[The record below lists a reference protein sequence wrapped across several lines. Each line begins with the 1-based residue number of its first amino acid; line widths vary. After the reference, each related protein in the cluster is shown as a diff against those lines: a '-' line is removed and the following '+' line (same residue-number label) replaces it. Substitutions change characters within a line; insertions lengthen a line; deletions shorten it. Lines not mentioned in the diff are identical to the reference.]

1 MKAPLSIMGWGAVA
15 LLITLGNQQAQA
27 ALPPTPGLGP
37 APEVVDVEVLRV
49 IKIWRPFASN
59 LHKVGYQ
66 VWVIAKV
73 KEVERTRTDIKR
85 GSRIMLRYDA
95 DDCSSFWCGPGS
107 YPIPS
112 KGDSYRAHLC
122 DDGWFYAPWGTPS
135 DAPFIQAREK

>member
-1 MKAPLSIMGWGAVA
+1 MTHGS
-15 LLITLGNQQAQA
+15 QHAQA

-73 KEVERTRTDIKR
+73 TEVVRTRTDIKQAAK
-85 GSRIMLRYDA
+85 ITLNYEAA
-95 DDCSSFWCGPGS
+95 DYGICWCGSGS

-112 KGDSYRAHLC
+112 KGDRYRAHLS
-122 DDGWFYAPWGTPS
+122 DDGWFYSPWGTPS
-135 DAPFIQAREK
+135 DHPLVKDREK